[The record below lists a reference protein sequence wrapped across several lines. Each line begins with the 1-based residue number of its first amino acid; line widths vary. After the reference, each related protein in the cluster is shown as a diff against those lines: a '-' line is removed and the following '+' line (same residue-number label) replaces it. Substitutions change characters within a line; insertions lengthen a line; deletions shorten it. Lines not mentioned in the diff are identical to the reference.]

1 MKIKRAKVRRFI
13 EMFLTIVILIFSGA
27 CLVFGVC
34 AISED
39 FNEVENVEVTYPQDS
54 RYSRIL
60 STTSTTEVITTTYT
74 TTTTTTT
81 TSITTTSTETS
92 LTSPTMTVTTTCT
105 KTVPDEV
112 GEPKNDL
119 VEPVNDYVE
128 SKEVEK
134 EVSYSGITQQEYDML
149 VLTVYLEAG
158 NQTLDCKKAVASVV
172 LNRVNHSDF
181 PSTVYSVLTQENQFT
196 INFNRT
202 DTPGAECY
210 DAVDS
215 VLEYGSILPPD
226 VLYFFA
232 DYCNNSWLWSRE
244 QYIKYGNTIFA
255 Y

>member
-1 MKIKRAKVRRFI
+1 MKIKKAKVRRFI

-39 FNEVENVEVTYPQDS
+39 FNEVENVEVIYPQDS

-60 STTSTTEVITTTYT
+60 STTSTTEVITTTYI
-74 TTTTTTT
+74 TTTTTT

-92 LTSPTMTVTTTCT
+92 LTSPTTTVTTTCT
-105 KTVPDEV
+105 KTVPVEV
-112 GEPKNDL
+112 EEPKNDP
-119 VEPVNDYVE
+119 VEPENDCEE
-128 SKEVEK
+128 SEEVEE

-210 DAVDS
+210 EAVDS

>member
-13 EMFLTIVILIFSGA
+13 EMFLTIGILIFSGA

-60 STTSTTEVITTTYT
+60 STTSTTEVVTTTYI
-74 TTTTTTT
+74 TTTTTT

-92 LTSPTMTVTTTCT
+92 LTSPTTTVTTTCT
-105 KTVPDEV
+105 KTVPVEV
-112 GEPKNDL
+112 EEPKNDP
-119 VEPVNDYVE
+119 VEPENDCEE
-128 SKEVEK
+128 SEEVEE

-210 DAVDS
+210 EAVDS

>member
-13 EMFLTIVILIFSGA
+13 EMLLTIDILIFSGA

-39 FNEVENVEVTYPQDS
+39 FNEVENVEVIYPQDS

-60 STTSTTEVITTTYT
+60 STTSTTEVITTTYI
-74 TTTTTTT
+74 TTTTTT

-92 LTSPTMTVTTTCT
+92 LTSPTTTVTTTCT
-105 KTVPDEV
+105 KTVPVEV
-112 GEPKNDL
+112 EEPKNDP
-119 VEPVNDYVE
+119 VEPENDCEE
-128 SKEVEK
+128 SEEVEE

-210 DAVDS
+210 EAVDS

>member
-74 TTTTTTT
+74 TTSTSVTT
-81 TSITTTSTETS
+81 TSMETS
-92 LTSPTMTVTTTCT
+92 LTSPTTEVTTTCT
-105 KTVPDEV
+105 EIIPDEV
-112 GEPKNDL
+112 EEPKNDL
-119 VEPVNDYVE
+119 VEPENDYAE
-128 SKEVEK
+128 SEEVEE
-134 EVSYSGITQQEYDML
+134 EVSYRRITQQEYDML

-181 PSTVYSVLTQENQFT
+181 PNTVYSVLTQENQFT

-210 DAVDS
+210 EAVDS

>member
-74 TTTTTTT
+74 TTTT
-81 TSITTTSTETS
+81 SIITTSTETS
-92 LTSPTMTVTTTCT
+92 LTSPTTEVTTTCT
-105 KTVPDEV
+105 EIIPDEV
-112 GEPKNDL
+112 EEPKNDP
-119 VEPVNDYVE
+119 VEPVNDYAE
-128 SKEVEK
+128 FEEVKTE
-134 EVSYSGITQQEYDML
+134 EVSYNGITQQEYDML

-196 INFNRT
+196 IDFNRT

-232 DYCNNSWLWSRE
+232 DYCNSSWLWSRE
-244 QYIKYGNTIFA
+244 QYIKYGNTIFV

>member
-1 MKIKRAKVRRFI
+1 MKIKKIKVRRFI
-13 EMFLTIVILIFSGA
+13 GMLLTIGILIFSGA

-60 STTSTTEVITTTYT
+60 STTSTTEVITTTHII
-74 TTTTTTT
+74 TT

-92 LTSPTMTVTTTCT
+92 LTSPTTTITTTCT
-105 KTVPDEV
+105 EIISDEV
-112 GEPKNDL
+112 EEPKNDP
-119 VEPVNDYVE
+119 VEPENDYAEFEEVGTE
-128 SKEVEK
+128 EVE
-134 EVSYSGITQQEYDML
+134 YNGITQQEYDML

-210 DAVDS
+210 EAVDS

>member
-27 CLVFGVC
+27 CLVFGVY

-60 STTSTTEVITTTYT
+60 STTSTTEVVTTTYI
-74 TTTTTTT
+74 TTTTTT

-92 LTSPTMTVTTTCT
+92 LTSPTTTVTTTCT
-105 KTVPDEV
+105 KTVPVEV
-112 GEPKNDL
+112 EEPKNDP
-119 VEPVNDYVE
+119 VEPENDYAE
-128 SKEVEK
+128 SEEVEE

-210 DAVDS
+210 EAVDS

-244 QYIKYGNTIFA
+244 QYIKYGNTIFT

>member
-60 STTSTTEVITTTYT
+60 STTSTTEVITTTHII
-74 TTTTTTT
+74 TT

-92 LTSPTMTVTTTCT
+92 LTSPTTTITTTCT
-105 KTVPDEV
+105 EIISDEV
-112 GEPKNDL
+112 EEPKNDP
-119 VEPVNDYVE
+119 VEPENDYAEFEEVGTE
-128 SKEVEK
+128 EVE
-134 EVSYSGITQQEYDML
+134 YNGITQQEYDML

-210 DAVDS
+210 EAVDS

-244 QYIKYGNTIFA
+244 QYIKYGKTIFA

>member
-13 EMFLTIVILIFSGA
+13 EMFLTIGILIFSGA

-39 FNEVENVEVTYPQDS
+39 FNKVENVEVTYPQDS

-60 STTSTTEVITTTYT
+60 STTSTTGVITTTYT
-74 TTTTTTT
+74 TTTTSVTT
-81 TSITTTSTETS
+81 TSMETS
-92 LTSPTMTVTTTCT
+92 LTSPTTTVTTTCT
-105 KTVPDEV
+105 EIIPDEV
-112 GEPKNDL
+112 EEPKNDP
-119 VEPVNDYVE
+119 VEPENDYAE
-128 SKEVEK
+128 SDEVEE

-210 DAVDS
+210 EAVDS

-244 QYIKYGNTIFA
+244 QYVKYGNTIFA

>member
-74 TTTTTTT
+74 TTTTTT
-81 TSITTTSTETS
+81 SITTTSTETS
-92 LTSPTMTVTTTCT
+92 LTSPTTTVTTTCT

-128 SKEVEK
+128 FEEVKTE
-134 EVSYSGITQQEYDML
+134 EVKYNGITQQEYDML

-210 DAVDS
+210 EAVDS

-244 QYIKYGNTIFA
+244 QYIKYGNTIFT

>member
-13 EMFLTIVILIFSGA
+13 EMFLTIGILIFSGA

-60 STTSTTEVITTTYT
+60 STTSTTEVITTTHII
-74 TTTTTTT
+74 TT

-92 LTSPTMTVTTTCT
+92 LTSPTTTITTTCT
-105 KTVPDEV
+105 EIISDEV
-112 GEPKNDL
+112 EEPKNDP
-119 VEPVNDYVE
+119 VEPENDYAEFEEVGTE
-128 SKEVEK
+128 EVE
-134 EVSYSGITQQEYDML
+134 YNGITQQEYDML

-202 DTPGAECY
+202 DTPEAECY
-210 DAVDS
+210 EAVDS

>member
-1 MKIKRAKVRRFI
+1 MKIKKAKVRRFI
-13 EMFLTIVILIFSGA
+13 EMLLTIGILIFSGA

-60 STTSTTEVITTTYT
+60 STTSTTEVITTTHII
-74 TTTTTTT
+74 TT
-81 TSITTTSTETS
+81 TSITTTSMETS
-92 LTSPTMTVTTTCT
+92 LTSPTTTITTTCT
-105 KTVPDEV
+105 EIISDEV
-112 GEPKNDL
+112 EEPKNDP
-119 VEPVNDYVE
+119 VEPENDYAEFEEVGTE
-128 SKEVEK
+128 EVE
-134 EVSYSGITQQEYDML
+134 YNGITQQEYDML

-210 DAVDS
+210 EAVDS

-226 VLYFFA
+226 VLYF
-232 DYCNNSWLWSRE
+232 L
-244 QYIKYGNTIFA
+244 QTIVTTVGFGLVSST
-255 Y
+255 

>member
-1 MKIKRAKVRRFI
+1 MKIKKAKVRRFI
-13 EMFLTIVILIFSGA
+13 EMLLTIGILIFSGA

-60 STTSTTEVITTTYT
+60 STTSTTEVITTTHII
-74 TTTTTTT
+74 TT

-92 LTSPTMTVTTTCT
+92 LTSPTTTITTTCT
-105 KTVPDEV
+105 EIISDEV
-112 GEPKNDL
+112 EEPKNDP
-119 VEPVNDYVE
+119 VEPENDYAEFEEVGTE
-128 SKEVEK
+128 EVE
-134 EVSYSGITQQEYDML
+134 YNGITQQEYDML

-210 DAVDS
+210 EAVDS

-226 VLYFFA
+226 VLYFSLIIATTVGFGLV
-232 DYCNNSWLWSRE
+232 SS
-244 QYIKYGNTIFA
+244 T
-255 Y
+255 

>member
-1 MKIKRAKVRRFI
+1 MKIKKAKVRRFI
-13 EMFLTIVILIFSGA
+13 EMLLTIGILIFSGA

-39 FNEVENVEVTYPQDS
+39 FNEVENVEVIYPQDS

-74 TTTTTTT
+74 TTTTSVTT
-81 TSITTTSTETS
+81 TSMETS
-92 LTSPTMTVTTTCT
+92 LTSPTTEVTTTCT
-105 KTVPDEV
+105 EIIPDEV
-112 GEPKNDL
+112 EEPKNDL

-128 SKEVEK
+128 FEEVKTE
-134 EVSYSGITQQEYDML
+134 EVKYNGITQQEYDML

-210 DAVDS
+210 EAVDS

-226 VLYFFA
+226 VFYFFA

>member
-39 FNEVENVEVTYPQDS
+39 FNEVENVEVIYPQDS

-74 TTTTTTT
+74 TTTTSVTT
-81 TSITTTSTETS
+81 TSMETS
-92 LTSPTMTVTTTCT
+92 LTSPTTEVTTTCT
-105 KTVPDEV
+105 EIIPDEV
-112 GEPKNDL
+112 EEPKNDP
-119 VEPVNDYVE
+119 VEPENDCEE
-128 SKEVEK
+128 SEEVEE

-210 DAVDS
+210 EAVDS

>member
-1 MKIKRAKVRRFI
+1 MKIKKAKVRRFI
-13 EMFLTIVILIFSGA
+13 EMLLTIGILIFSGA

-60 STTSTTEVITTTYT
+60 STTSTTEVITTTHII
-74 TTTTTTT
+74 TT
-81 TSITTTSTETS
+81 TSITTTSMETS
-92 LTSPTMTVTTTCT
+92 LTSPTTTITTTCT
-105 KTVPDEV
+105 EIISDEV
-112 GEPKNDL
+112 EEPKNDP
-119 VEPVNDYVE
+119 VEPENDYAEFEEVGTE
-128 SKEVEK
+128 EVE
-134 EVSYSGITQQEYDML
+134 YNGITQQEYDML

-210 DAVDS
+210 EAVDS

>member
-13 EMFLTIVILIFSGA
+13 EMFLTIGILIFSGA

-39 FNEVENVEVTYPQDS
+39 FNKVENVEVTYPQDS

-60 STTSTTEVITTTYT
+60 STTSTTGVITTTYT
-74 TTTTTTT
+74 TTTTSVTT
-81 TSITTTSTETS
+81 TSMETS
-92 LTSPTMTVTTTCT
+92 LTSPTTTVTTTCT
-105 KTVPDEV
+105 EIIPDEV
-112 GEPKNDL
+112 EEPKNDP
-119 VEPVNDYVE
+119 VEPENDYAE
-128 SKEVEK
+128 SDEVEE

-210 DAVDS
+210 EAVDS

>member
-13 EMFLTIVILIFSGA
+13 EMFLTIGILIFSGA

-60 STTSTTEVITTTYT
+60 STTSTTEVITTTHII
-74 TTTTTTT
+74 TT

-92 LTSPTMTVTTTCT
+92 LTSPTTTITTTCT
-105 KTVPDEV
+105 EIISDEV
-112 GEPKNDL
+112 EEPKNDP
-119 VEPVNDYVE
+119 VEPENDYAEFEEVGTE
-128 SKEVEK
+128 EVE
-134 EVSYSGITQQEYDML
+134 YNGITQQEYDML

-210 DAVDS
+210 EAVDS

>member
-1 MKIKRAKVRRFI
+1 MKIKRAKVRKFI
-13 EMFLTIVILIFSGA
+13 EMFLTIVIFIFSGA

-60 STTSTTEVITTTYT
+60 STTSTTEVVTTTYI
-74 TTTTTTT
+74 TTTTTT

-92 LTSPTMTVTTTCT
+92 LTSPTTTVTTTCT
-105 KTVPDEV
+105 KTVPVEV
-112 GEPKNDL
+112 EEPKNDP
-119 VEPVNDYVE
+119 VEPENDCEE
-128 SKEVEK
+128 SEEVEE

-210 DAVDS
+210 EAVDS

-232 DYCNNSWLWSRE
+232 DYCDNSWLWSRE
-244 QYIKYGNTIFA
+244 QHIKYGNTIFT

>member
-1 MKIKRAKVRRFI
+1 MKIKKAKVRRFI
-13 EMFLTIVILIFSGA
+13 EMLLTIGILIFSGA

-60 STTSTTEVITTTYT
+60 STTSTTEVITTTHII
-74 TTTTTTT
+74 TT

-92 LTSPTMTVTTTCT
+92 LTSPTTTITTTCIEIIS
-105 KTVPDEV
+105 DEV
-112 GEPKNDL
+112 EEPKNDP
-119 VEPVNDYVE
+119 VEPENDYAEFEEVGTE
-128 SKEVEK
+128 EVE
-134 EVSYSGITQQEYDML
+134 YNGITQQEYDML

-210 DAVDS
+210 EAVDS

>member
-13 EMFLTIVILIFSGA
+13 EMFLTIVILILSGA

-81 TSITTTSTETS
+81 SITTTSTETS
-92 LTSPTMTVTTTCT
+92 LTSPTTTCT
-105 KTVPDEV
+105 KTVPVEV
-112 GEPKNDL
+112 EEPKNDP
-119 VEPVNDYVE
+119 VEPENDYAE
-128 SKEVEK
+128 SEEVEE
-134 EVSYSGITQQEYDML
+134 EVSYSGITQHEYDML

-210 DAVDS
+210 EAVDS

>member
-1 MKIKRAKVRRFI
+1 MKIKKAKVRRFI
-13 EMFLTIVILIFSGA
+13 EMFLTIGILIFSGA

-39 FNEVENVEVTYPQDS
+39 FNEVENVEVIYPQDS

-60 STTSTTEVITTTYT
+60 STTSTTEVITTTHII
-74 TTTTTTT
+74 TT

-92 LTSPTMTVTTTCT
+92 LTSPTTTITTTCT
-105 KTVPDEV
+105 EIISDEV
-112 GEPKNDL
+112 EEPKNDP
-119 VEPVNDYVE
+119 VEPENDYAEFEEVGTE
-128 SKEVEK
+128 EVE
-134 EVSYSGITQQEYDML
+134 YNGITQQEYDML

-202 DTPGAECY
+202 DTPGVECY
-210 DAVDS
+210 EAVDS

>member
-1 MKIKRAKVRRFI
+1 MKIKKAKVRRFI
-13 EMFLTIVILIFSGA
+13 EMLLTIGILIFSGA

-60 STTSTTEVITTTYT
+60 STTSTTEVITTTHII
-74 TTTTTTT
+74 TT

-92 LTSPTMTVTTTCT
+92 LTSPTTTITTTCT
-105 KTVPDEV
+105 EIISDEV
-112 GEPKNDL
+112 EEPKNDP
-119 VEPVNDYVE
+119 VEPENDYAEFEEVGTE
-128 SKEVEK
+128 EVE
-134 EVSYSGITQQEYDML
+134 YNGITQQEYDML

-210 DAVDS
+210 EAVDS

>member
-60 STTSTTEVITTTYT
+60 STTSTTEVITTTYIA
-74 TTTTTTT
+74 TTTTT

-92 LTSPTMTVTTTCT
+92 LTSPTTMVTTTCT
-105 KTVPDEV
+105 KTVPVEV
-112 GEPKNDL
+112 EEPKNDP
-119 VEPVNDYVE
+119 VEPENDYAE
-128 SKEVEK
+128 SEEVEE
-134 EVSYSGITQQEYDML
+134 EVKYNGITQQEYDML

-210 DAVDS
+210 EAVDS

>member
-13 EMFLTIVILIFSGA
+13 EMFLTIGILIFSGA

-39 FNEVENVEVTYPQDS
+39 FNEVENVEVIYPQDS

-74 TTTTTTT
+74 TTTTSVTT
-81 TSITTTSTETS
+81 TSMETS
-92 LTSPTMTVTTTCT
+92 LTSPTTEVTTTCT
-105 KTVPDEV
+105 EIIPDEV
-112 GEPKNDL
+112 EEPKNDP
-119 VEPVNDYVE
+119 VEPENDCEE
-128 SKEVEK
+128 SEEVEE

-210 DAVDS
+210 EAVDS

-244 QYIKYGNTIFA
+244 QYIKYGNTIFT

>member
-13 EMFLTIVILIFSGA
+13 EIFLTIGILIFSGA

-39 FNEVENVEVTYPQDS
+39 FNEVENVEVIYPQDS

-60 STTSTTEVITTTYT
+60 STTSTTEVITTTHII
-74 TTTTTTT
+74 TT

-92 LTSPTMTVTTTCT
+92 LTSPTTTITTTCT
-105 KTVPDEV
+105 EIISDEV
-112 GEPKNDL
+112 EEPKNDP
-119 VEPVNDYVE
+119 VEPENDYAEFEEVGTE
-128 SKEVEK
+128 EVE
-134 EVSYSGITQQEYDML
+134 YNGITQQEYDML

-210 DAVDS
+210 EAVDS

>member
-1 MKIKRAKVRRFI
+1 MKIKRAKVRKFI

-27 CLVFGVC
+27 CLVFSVC

-60 STTSTTEVITTTYT
+60 STTSTTEVVTTTYI
-74 TTTTTTT
+74 TTTTTT

-92 LTSPTMTVTTTCT
+92 LTSPTTTVTTTCT
-105 KTVPDEV
+105 KTVPVEV
-112 GEPKNDL
+112 EEPKNDP
-119 VEPVNDYVE
+119 VEPENDCEE
-128 SKEVEK
+128 SEEVEE

-172 LNRVNHSDF
+172 LNRVTHSDF

-210 DAVDS
+210 EAVDS

-244 QYIKYGNTIFA
+244 QYIKYGNTIFT

>member
-13 EMFLTIVILIFSGA
+13 EMLLTIGILIFSGA

-60 STTSTTEVITTTYT
+60 STTSTTEVITTTHII
-74 TTTTTTT
+74 TT
-81 TSITTTSTETS
+81 TSITITSTETS
-92 LTSPTMTVTTTCT
+92 LTGPTTTITTTCT
-105 KTVPDEV
+105 EIISDEV
-112 GEPKNDL
+112 EEPKNDP
-119 VEPVNDYVE
+119 VEPENDYAEFEEVGTE
-128 SKEVEK
+128 EVE
-134 EVSYSGITQQEYDML
+134 YNGITQQEYDML

-210 DAVDS
+210 EAVDS

>member
-1 MKIKRAKVRRFI
+1 MKIKRAKVRKFI

-60 STTSTTEVITTTYT
+60 STTSTTEVVTTTYITTT
-74 TTTTTTT
+74 
-81 TSITTTSTETS
+81 TTTSTETS
-92 LTSPTMTVTTTCT
+92 LTSPTTTVTTTCT
-105 KTVPDEV
+105 KTVPVEV
-112 GEPKNDL
+112 EEPKNDP
-119 VEPVNDYVE
+119 VEPENDCEE
-128 SKEVEK
+128 SEEVEE

-210 DAVDS
+210 EAADS

>member
-1 MKIKRAKVRRFI
+1 MKIKKAKVRRFI
-13 EMFLTIVILIFSGA
+13 EMLLTIGILIFSGA

-60 STTSTTEVITTTYT
+60 STTSTTEVITTTHIIT
-74 TTTTTTT
+74 TI
-81 TSITTTSTETS
+81 SITTTSTETS
-92 LTSPTMTVTTTCT
+92 LTSPTTTITTTCT
-105 KTVPDEV
+105 EIISDEV
-112 GEPKNDL
+112 EEPKNDP
-119 VEPVNDYVE
+119 VEPENDYAEFEEVGTE
-128 SKEVEK
+128 EVE
-134 EVSYSGITQQEYDML
+134 YNGITQQEYDML

-210 DAVDS
+210 EAVDS

>member
-1 MKIKRAKVRRFI
+1 MKIKKAKVRRFI
-13 EMFLTIVILIFSGA
+13 EMLLTIGILIFSGA

-60 STTSTTEVITTTYT
+60 STTSTTEVITTTHII
-74 TTTTTTT
+74 TT

-92 LTSPTMTVTTTCT
+92 LTSPTTTITTTCT
-105 KTVPDEV
+105 EIISDEV
-112 GEPKNDL
+112 EEPKNDP
-119 VEPVNDYVE
+119 VEPENDYAEFEEVGTE
-128 SKEVEK
+128 EVE
-134 EVSYSGITQQEYDML
+134 YNRITQQEYDML
-149 VLTVYLEAG
+149 VLTVYLEAE

-210 DAVDS
+210 EAVDS

>member
-13 EMFLTIVILIFSGA
+13 EMFLTIGILIFSGA

-60 STTSTTEVITTTYT
+60 STTSTTGVITTTYT
-74 TTTTTTT
+74 TTTTSVTT
-81 TSITTTSTETS
+81 TSMETS
-92 LTSPTMTVTTTCT
+92 LTSPTTTVTTTCT
-105 KTVPDEV
+105 EIIPDEV
-112 GEPKNDL
+112 EEPKNDP
-119 VEPVNDYVE
+119 VEPENDYAE
-128 SKEVEK
+128 SDEVEE

-210 DAVDS
+210 EAVDS